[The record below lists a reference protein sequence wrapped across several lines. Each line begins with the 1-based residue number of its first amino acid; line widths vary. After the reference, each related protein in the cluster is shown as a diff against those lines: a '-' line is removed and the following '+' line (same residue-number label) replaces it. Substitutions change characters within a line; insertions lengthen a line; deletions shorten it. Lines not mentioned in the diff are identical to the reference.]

1 MEMLD
6 EILSPAQPQFLVIFG
21 SSMYHLALFS
31 CESLPI
37 NLLSPHDQ
45 ALKGSLQ
52 PSHFLA

>member
-1 MEMLD
+1 MLD